1 MRKQA
6 GHWVGV
12 ALAAATLFSCAAS
25 NAEPLLNVQLSQKWY
40 EVPSESL
47 QNIQSGWSADATL
60 TDRDVV
66 VSLQQAWSLSPN
78 TVAADFFTNT
88 APQRLQAYTQTRTL
102 QDSEV
107 SALSITSQSI
117 QDVVVLVSD
126 RSVGDGLDVRR
137 NDVSVVDGVTY
148 LEQELAW
155 DFAGVTQT
163 IYVRAAANLDS
174 KTLTIFWLRCS
185 DSCIADESETV
196 SNVLEKLTL
205 AGSGS

>member
-6 GHWVGV
+6 GRWVVV
-12 ALAAATLFSCAAS
+12 ALATATLFSCAAPS
-25 NAEPLLNVQLSQKWY
+25 VEPLLTLRLSQKWY
-40 EVPSESL
+40 EIPSDSL
-47 QNIQSGWSADATL
+47 QNIQSSWSVEGTSA
-60 TDRDVV
+60 DRDVV
-66 VSLQQAWSLSPN
+66 VSVQQAWSLSPN

-102 QDSEV
+102 QESEV
-107 SALSITSQSI
+107 TALSEASQSI

-126 RSVGDGLDVRR
+126 RSVGDGLDIRR
-137 NDVSVVDGVTY
+137 NDVSVVDGLTY

-163 IYVRAAANLDS
+163 IFVRAAADLDS

-196 SNVLEKLTL
+196 STVLEKLTR
-205 AGSGS
+205 AGSVS

>member
-6 GHWVGV
+6 GRWVGV
-12 ALAAATLFSCAAS
+12 ALTATTLFSCAAS
-25 NAEPLLNVQLSQKWY
+25 SLEPLITVQLSQNWY
-40 EVPSESL
+40 EVPSDSL
-47 QNIQSGWSADATL
+47 QNIQSGWSTDGTSV
-60 TDRDVV
+60 DRDVV

-78 TVAADFFTNT
+78 TVAADFFANT

-102 QDSEV
+102 QDAEV
-107 SALSITSQSI
+107 SALAATSQSI
-117 QDVVVLVSD
+117 QDVVVPVSD

-137 NDVSVVDGVTY
+137 NDVSVADGMTY

-163 IYVRAAANLDS
+163 IYVRAAADLDS

-196 SNVLEKLTL
+196 SKVLEKLTRVGG
-205 AGSGS
+205 AS